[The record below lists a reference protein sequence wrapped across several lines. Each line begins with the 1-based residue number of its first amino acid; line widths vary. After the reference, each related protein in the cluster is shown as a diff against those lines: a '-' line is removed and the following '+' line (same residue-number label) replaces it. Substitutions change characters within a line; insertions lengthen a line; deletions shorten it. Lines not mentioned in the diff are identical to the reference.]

1 MEQVFN
7 PTQRFAE
14 LWTDLA
20 ARMAAAGVAADPN
33 AGPTETARA
42 ARSSALQGLSQFADQ
57 YMRSPQF
64 LETMKQSFDS
74 MLNFREQ
81 ANDLLTRLH
90 HELQGVAR
98 QDVDSLLSGIHQ
110 LESRI
115 VDRLEDISTRLEVLE
130 KRAGASPAAKR
141 KNGTQPRRQ
150 RRRG

>member
-20 ARMAAAGVAADPN
+20 TRMAAAGMSADPN
-33 AGPTETARA
+33 AGPAETARA
-42 ARSSALQGLSQFADQ
+42 ARSSTLQALSQFADQ
-57 YMRSPQF
+57 YMRTPQF
-64 LETMKQSFDS
+64 LETMKQSFDAT
-74 MLNFREQ
+74 LNFREQ
-81 ANDLLTRLH
+81 ANDLLTKLH

-115 VDRLEDISTRLEVLE
+115 VDRLENISTRLEALE
-130 KRAGASPAAKR
+130 K
-141 KNGTQPRRQ
+141 
-150 RRRG
+150 